1 MELFD
6 PKKEKYI
13 TKGIDAAI
21 PVDYQIRIFNAI
33 EEWYQKGVQL
43 DYLQVF
49 KLLVEK
55 DDEGNTIQ
63 VIRHSQEVPELHEE
77 IRFHVVGTGITNQI
91 FAIDDGP
98 ESEYYTLLL
107 SSEY

>member
-13 TKGIDAAI
+13 TKGIDAEI
-21 PVDYQIRIFNAI
+21 PVDYQIRMFNTI
-33 EEWYQKGVQL
+33 EEWYQKGLQL

-55 DDEGNTIQ
+55 DDKGNNIQ
-63 VIRHSQEVPELHEE
+63 VIRHMQEVPELQEE
-77 IRFHVVGTGITNQI
+77 IRFHIIGKGVVNQI
-91 FAIDDGP
+91 YVIDDGA
-98 ESEYYTLLL
+98 EYFTMLLCSEY
-107 SSEY
+107 